1 MQYSSVIVLQRD
13 GGAAQAIVASLCHS
27 FTQVRAV
34 RTLDELRA
42 NIISHRADSVVLDM
56 EVASLKALQR
66 LTREFPQTTIVCT
79 HRVADEELWAS
90 ALRAGAADVC
100 APNDTR
106 AVVSALCHTPVRH
119 DTAA

>member
-13 GGAAQAIVASLCHS
+13 GGAAKAIVASLCNTFS
-27 FTQVRAV
+27 QVRSV

-42 NIISHRADSVVLDM
+42 NIISHRAESVVLDM
-56 EVASLKALQR
+56 EVASIKALER
-66 LTREFPQTTIVCT
+66 LSREFPQTTIVCT
-79 HRVADEELWAS
+79 HRVADEALWVS

-100 APNDTR
+100 APTDTT
-106 AVVSALCHTPVRH
+106 AVVSALRHTPMRH